1 MEKSDLQNIL
11 GELTNANLVILG
23 ISITIFTVVYSF
35 LANKKMDL
43 NKLTNK
49 ISNNQANP
57 FDNQQK
63 YFALNYIKQFSKINE
78 KLLHLIIASF
88 VLFLTIFIF
97 NRFLL
102 DTFQEFKELFLYL
115 FFGLTAL
122 ALIYFVYVFIDL
134 IKKYKNELTV

>member
-35 LANKKMDL
+35 LVNKKMDL

-49 ISNNQANP
+49 ISNSQSNP

-63 YFALNYIKQFSKINE
+63 YFALNYIRQFSKINE
-78 KLLHLIIASF
+78 KLIHLIIASF
-88 VLFLTIFIF
+88 VLFISIFIF

-102 DTFQEFKELFLYL
+102 DTFQKFKELLLYV
-115 FFGLTAL
+115 FSGLTTL
-122 ALIYFVYVFIDL
+122 ALCYFVYVFVDL
-134 IKKYKNELTV
+134 IKKYKNELST

>member
-11 GELTNANLVILG
+11 SELTNTNLVILG

-35 LANKKMDL
+35 LVNKKMDL

-49 ISNNQANP
+49 INNNQSNP

-78 KLLHLIIASF
+78 KLIHLIIASF
-88 VLFLTIFIF
+88 LLFISIFIF

-102 DTFQEFKELFLYL
+102 DTFRKIKELMLYL
-115 FFGLTAL
+115 FLG
-122 ALIYFVYVFIDL
+122 
-134 IKKYKNELTV
+134 

>member
-35 LANKKMDL
+35 LVNKKMDL
-43 NKLTNK
+43 NNLTNK
-49 ISNNQANP
+49 ISNSQSNP

-78 KLLHLIIASF
+78 KLIHLIIASF
-88 VLFLTIFIF
+88 VLFTSIFIF

-102 DTFQEFKELFLYL
+102 DTFQKFKELLLYV

-122 ALIYFVYVFIDL
+122 ALFYFVYVFIDL
-134 IKKYKNELTV
+134 IKKYKNELTT

>member
-35 LANKKMDL
+35 LVNKKMDL

-49 ISNNQANP
+49 ISNNQSNP

-78 KLLHLIIASF
+78 KLIHLIIASF
-88 VLFLTIFIF
+88 VLFISIFIF

-102 DTFQEFKELFLYL
+102 DTFQKFKELLLYV

-122 ALIYFVYVFIDL
+122 ALCYFVYVFVDL
-134 IKKYKNELTV
+134 IKKYRNEMTT